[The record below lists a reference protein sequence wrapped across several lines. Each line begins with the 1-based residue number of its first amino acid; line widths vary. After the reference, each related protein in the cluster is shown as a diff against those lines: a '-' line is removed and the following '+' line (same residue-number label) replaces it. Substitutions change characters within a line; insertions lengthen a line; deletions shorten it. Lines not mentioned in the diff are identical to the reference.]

1 MNWFVIL
8 RWKKPKCQS
17 VSGERPAG
25 QWGPKKNGVKWWSQG
40 AGLVIITSSN
50 ISGSQCWV
58 GPWLG
63 VAVVL
68 RLTVSLFIFMRL
80 MPVLLGVR
88 SMSCGSGCELSNLVG
103 SLARNCSLFQRFST
117 LLHGCFLKCGYPQ
130 NTPNW
135 SFLVGKPIV
144 VGYHHFRKPR
154 ISVPDA
160 DTYTLWFRFQGCCP
174 PIARCSSRSKRR
186 PLWGWQL
193 TLKGDT
199 SGLLLLWPCD
209 YLITTGDDSLHI
221 GSFIGLFSIVRGG

>member
-1 MNWFVIL
+1 MRSEKKRGEVMKPGSWLSDHYIFKHF
-8 RWKKPKCQS
+8 WKPMLGWAMVGHCRSSKAYS
-17 VSGERPAG
+17 VTIYIHG
-25 QWGPKKNGVKWWSQG
+25 
-40 AGLVIITSSN
+40 
-50 ISGSQCWV
+50 
-58 GPWLG
+58 
-63 VAVVL
+63 
-68 RLTVSLFIFMRL
+68 L

-160 DTYTLWFRFQGCCP
+160 DTYTL
-174 PIARCSSRSKRR
+174 
-186 PLWGWQL
+186 
-193 TLKGDT
+193 
-199 SGLLLLWPCD
+199 
-209 YLITTGDDSLHI
+209 
-221 GSFIGLFSIVRGG
+221 